1 MLLCRKCGRLHS
13 LLTAVGLTLFVD
25 LASFIGFLLSFF
37 LQMKVH
43 ICRQIKIL
51 LNCRGVSQILWC
63 CWIYNLCRSRRIIGS
78 NRRYSTSTVLGV
90 QLFWRQE
97 SGSNGPLAFLLNKVS
112 GQVSE
117 KVISVVYLKRFR
129 VFLGVIVLLKESMV
143 ALVRA
148 KHLNHPLAVWLR
160 SGLFESEVPVLELR

>member
-1 MLLCRKCGRLHS
+1 MLLCGKRSRLHS
-13 LLTAVGLTLFVD
+13 PLTAVGLTLFVD
-25 LASFIGFLLSFF
+25 LAIFINFLLSFF

-51 LNCRGVSQILWC
+51 LNGGGVSQILWR
-63 CWIYNLCRSRRIIGS
+63 CWVYNLCSFRHIIGS
-78 NRRYSTSTVLGV
+78 NRRYSTSTVLRV

-97 SGSNGPLAFLLNKVS
+97 SGSNGPLVFLLDKVS

-117 KVISVVYLKRFR
+117 KVISVVYLKRLR
-129 VFLGVIVLLKESMV
+129 AFLGVIVLLKESMV
-143 ALVRA
+143 APVRA
-148 KHLNHPLAVWLR
+148 KHLNHPPAIWLR

>member
-1 MLLCRKCGRLHS
+1 
-13 LLTAVGLTLFVD
+13 
-25 LASFIGFLLSFF
+25 
-37 LQMKVH
+37 MKVH
-43 ICRQIKIL
+43 ICRQIKIW
-51 LNCRGVSQILWC
+51 LNSGGVSQILWR
-63 CWIYNLCRSRRIIGS
+63 CWVYNLCRFRHIIGS
-78 NRRYSTSTVLGV
+78 NRRYSTSTVLRV

-97 SGSNGPLAFLLNKVS
+97 SGSNRSLVFLLNKVS

-129 VFLGVIVLLKESMV
+129 AFLGVIVLLKESMV

-148 KHLNHPLAVWLR
+148 KHLNHPFAVWLR